1 MLTEFHPYIT
11 FNGSCKDALEFY
23 RSCFG
28 GQIEF
33 IQYYGELTQNSSSS
47 RVMHSEFRSGEIQFM
62 ACDTLPDEKIIQGT
76 NISLYVSFS
85 DADKQNETFAR
96 LAEEGNVHMNLEK
109 TYWGSRLGILTD
121 RFGIHWMLVLN
132 DPDKPIEESRE

>member
-1 MLTEFHPYIT
+1 MMMTEFHPYIT
-11 FNGSCKDALEFY
+11 FNGTCKDALEFY

-33 IQYYGELTQNSSSS
+33 IQYYPDRTGKPSPS
-47 RVMHSEFRSGEIQFM
+47 RVMHSEFRSGEIHFM
-62 ACDTLPDEKIIQGT
+62 ACDTLPGEKFLQGT

-96 LAEEGNVHMNLEK
+96 LAEEGTVHMNLEK

-132 DPDKPIEESRE
+132 DPE